1 MLPLTTTVNVIFY
14 ICLANHISF
23 KMISNVQLIFYVSV
37 LQGFGQETDC
47 KISVFFEIV
56 QNVCFHI

>member
-1 MLPLTTTVNVIFY
+1 MLNVIFY

-23 KMISNVQLIFYVSV
+23 KMISNVHLIFYVSV

-47 KISVFFEIV
+47 KISVCFEIV
-56 QNVCFHI
+56 QKVCFHI